1 MLKIDIANPHY
12 YLFDKRLIAKIA
24 KSIYLQTN
32 LRGDF
37 SVSLMF
43 SDEAEIADY
52 NHSYRGKN
60 KPTDVL
66 SFAQIDSDI
75 CLPEE
80 MGELGEI
87 IICYPVLKKQAND
100 YGWSNDYEL
109 ARLLIHG
116 LAHLLGYEHENV
128 NPKVAKKM
136 FDFEKTII
144 EQLSF
149 D

>member
-1 MLKIDIANPHY
+1 MLKIEIANPHKY
-12 YLFDKRLIAKIA
+12 KINKQLIKQIIKIFA
-24 KSIYLQTN
+24 DQAGLDGK
-32 LRGDF
+32 F
-37 SVSLMF
+37 SVSLML
-43 SDEAEIADY
+43 SDEKEITEY
-52 NHSYRGKN
+52 NFAYRGKN

-80 MGELGEI
+80 IGELGEI
-87 IICYPVLKKQAND
+87 IICYPVLEKQAHD

-116 LAHLLGYEHENV
+116 LAHLLGYEHEDV
-128 NPKVAKKM
+128 GSKIAKKM

-144 EQLSF
+144 EQLIF
-149 D
+149 V

>member
-1 MLKIDIANPHY
+1 MLKIEIANPHKY
-12 YLFDKRLIAKIA
+12 KINKQLIKQIIKVVADQAGLDGK
-24 KSIYLQTN
+24 
-32 LRGDF
+32 F
-37 SVSLMF
+37 SVSLML
-43 SDEAEIADY
+43 SDEKEITEY
-52 NHSYRGKN
+52 NFAYRGKN

-80 MGELGEI
+80 AGELGEI
-87 IICYPVLKKQAND
+87 IICYPVLEKQASD
-100 YGWSNDYEL
+100 YGWSNDYEF

-116 LAHLLGYEHENV
+116 LSHLLGYEHEGV
-128 NPKVAKKM
+128 SSKIAKQM

-149 D
+149 A